1 MSCEKVNIEFKVSPD
16 IYGFLSVNVFLNTF
30 RQQYFKDYSHSKETL
45 AVGMLGLH
53 LNLARLEIQPCTV
66 KPENREEEQ

>member
-1 MSCEKVNIEFKVSPD
+1 MSCQKVNIEFKVSPD

-53 LNLARLEIQPCTV
+53 LNGKVRNPTMHGEA
-66 KPENREEEQ
+66 